1 MKKIVLLFVLVLLC
15 VFVIASTVSS
25 SWQNVENKSEYA
37 GVPPVKVPPVP
48 PPDQR

>member
-1 MKKIVLLFVLVLLC
+1 MKKIIFLFILIFLCVLV
-15 VFVIASTVSS
+15 ISSTVSPS
-25 SWQNVENKSEYA
+25 MQNIDQKSEYA